1 MSDTIID
8 VGDAVKW
15 KRLYSDGYV
24 IYYGHVLAIEVGA
37 EIPQAHVQPKG
48 GGPVQRID
56 HAILLRAND
65 PSEPQVTEW
74 DLMRKRDGFLR
85 EMPFRWPVYRT
96 GELYWISYCA
106 V

>member
-1 MSDTIID
+1 MSDTIIE

-15 KRLYSDGYV
+15 KRLHSDGYV
-24 IYYGHVLAIEVGA
+24 IFYGHVLAIEVGA

-65 PSEPQVTEW
+65 RNEPQSC
-74 DLMRKRDGFLR
+74 DGGLQR
-85 EMPFRWPVYRT
+85 MPFDWPVYRT
-96 GELYWISYCA
+96 GALHWISY
-106 V
+106 VTV